1 MVEPCKRMHVSD
13 EDELCEL
20 LQDNKRSDIS
30 ETECI
35 GDSGIKFS
43 YLINEQF
50 QHIDIYLI
58 FIL

>member
-1 MVEPCKRMHVSD
+1 MHVSD